1 MSNTDSDNRHISV
14 PSNPQQEVIQ
24 QLLSQINRLETQYK
38 LLEARLKIL
47 ENFVT
52 VGQYFFPLKS
62 LKGNYYS
69 FDVRILY
76 RARTW
81 EYVALCDQFPSIS
94 FAGKSSAKVSYKMK
108 EELLD
113 IVNDLE
119 ENHCIVPQ

>member
-1 MSNTDSDNRHISV
+1 MSNPDSDNRHISV
-14 PSNPQQEVIQ
+14 PANFQQEVIQ
-24 QLLSQINRLETQYK
+24 QLLSQINRLEIKYK
-38 LLEARLKIL
+38 SLEARLKIL
-47 ENFVT
+47 EDFVT
-52 VGQYFFPLKS
+52 VSQHFCPLKS

-81 EYVALCDQFPSIS
+81 EYVALCAQFPSIS
-94 FAGKSSAKVSYKMK
+94 FAGKSSTKVSYNMK

-119 ENHCIVPQ
+119 ENQHSVPQ